1 MNLNIVQINLQ
12 KSKLSLENFYSYLV
26 QNPLT
31 LGLVQEP
38 YSYGGII
45 PKHRDFNIFGTQ
57 SGRAVII
64 APIHLPI
71 FACNELTSKDYT
83 VVILKN
89 GNMSQFLASI
99 YLDINLNPIGPE
111 LVKMCNFFNSNNSNA
126 ILALDSNSH
135 SPMWGS
141 DINRRGMLLEDFIIE
156 TDLTVLNK
164 GKSPTFV
171 SSRGESIIDITLV
184 HGNSDHISS
193 WHVMPNNCFLSDH
206 RGIKFNL
213 TTDKIVPPSVQRT
226 DWTLFKESLQIR
238 DCSYMLWSAETI
250 ETEAVLLEK
259 VINNALTQSSFST
272 PIRARHAK
280 WWTPELHA
288 LRKEVIEM
296 NFLMSHSSDAE
307 AKAKFLAAKKHFK
320 KECNLAKR
328 KKWKEF
334 SSSITTPK
342 NMAYFNKILNRKQNQ
357 CEHIG
362 MLKDPAGGY
371 AANPQESIN
380 LLMKVHFP
388 GCAPLLP
395 GSNNS
400 TARAT
405 NVSPINWQSSFRH
418 TVQSAPFIDSCPNK
432 ISTKFCSKD
441 DLKHSFIN
449 ERSVYLAI
457 KSFGPEKKGG
467 PDNYKPKVLQ
477 YFVENKVALKRLT
490 KLYQA
495 MIQLGYTPKHWCSA
509 QVIFLQKPNK
519 KDYSEVKSFRPISLM
534 TFLLKSVE
542 KLVLWEIERTA
553 LKDKPLSKQQHA
565 FRKGYSCQTAISDL
579 VDSIESNI
587 LRDEFSLSVFLD
599 ISGAFDNVLYSSII
613 TAMVHRGI
621 EPKIVKWY
629 SQYLKERTAFTE
641 LNGVKCSIN
650 VQRGCPQGGIIS
662 PVIWNLVFESFIE
675 LYTKGPVKVRCFADD
690 ACLTIGGI
698 DCSTMVD
705 IMQPQL
711 DIASN
716 WGSKEGLIFVPSKTS
731 AIFFHRKKTL
741 PKLKQLKMNGHPIA
755 YQSEVK
761 YLGVHLDS
769 KLTGSYHINQK
780 INKAKRA
787 IMMVK
792 KAIGKIWGPCPKAL
806 KWAYDGIII
815 PALSYGATV
824 WSRICQNGGI
834 KTKLSSL
841 NRLMMLCM
849 MPVRKSTPTA
859 GMEVILHF
867 PPLDIVLKEKALNEM
882 LRVLPLNPHPRW
894 PGEGKKGIGHLKWGR
909 SLLQD
914 LGINKFNFDS
924 TKTILIH
931 KDFKVDLASFKSGLP
946 TTTSEITCFTDGSK
960 LKQHAGYG
968 FGIFKHMSVLTEE
981 NGYLGKEA
989 SVFQGEILGIHRAC
1003 SQLLNCNAK
1012 SVTIFSD
1019 SQAALAA
1026 LANWKVTSKAV
1037 EKCIKNLNLLS
1048 QETEVD
1054 LKWVRA
1060 HSDISGNEFADTM
1073 AKLGTQNFK
1082 NKVDV
1087 SPPISWA
1094 KQLIKQSSYKEW
1106 SQRWYS
1112 TKHYRQS
1119 KIWFPSLNRKF
1130 SRSLMNL
1137 NRSELGLSIQI
1148 LSGHNRLNYQESKID
1163 TSVNSSCRFC
1173 EEEDETAYHIVA
1185 ECPRLL
1191 HKRWECFKEP
1201 FLEEEP
1207 VWHPAP
1213 FLKFLRK
1220 AKIGEMNKRES
1231 SADSQN

>member
-1 MNLNIVQINLQ
+1 MNINIIQINLQ
-12 KSKLSLENFYSYLV
+12 KSKVALDNFYSYLV
-26 QNPLT
+26 HNPFS

-38 YSYGGII
+38 YSYSGKI
-45 PKHRDFNIFGTQ
+45 PRHKDFNIFGTQ
-57 SGRAVII
+57 QGGRAVII
-64 APIHLPI
+64 APKHMPI
-71 FACNELTSKDYT
+71 FACNELSNKDYT
-83 VVILKN
+83 VVLFKN
-89 GNMSQFLASI
+89 GNLSQFLASI
-99 YLDINLNPIGPE
+99 YLDINLNPIGPD
-111 LVKMCNFFNSNNSNA
+111 LVTMCDFFRRNKSNA
-126 ILALDSNSH
+126 ILGMDSNSH
-135 SPMWGS
+135 SPLWNS
-141 DINRRGMLLEDFIIE
+141 DINQRGMVLEEFIIQN
-156 TDLTVLNK
+156 DLTVLNK
-164 GKSPTFV
+164 GKCPTFV

-184 HGNSDHISS
+184 YGTSNHISN

-213 TTDKIVPPSVQRT
+213 TTEKIDLPTVQCT
-226 DWTLFKESLQIR
+226 DWELFKDSLQIKDR
-238 DCSYMLWSAETI
+238 SYVFWSIETI
-250 ETEAVLLEK
+250 EAESALLEK
-259 VINNALTQSSFST
+259 SINYALAKST
-272 PIRARHAK
+272 HSAPIKARQAT
-280 WWTPELHA
+280 WWNSDLQV
-288 LRKEVIEM
+288 LRKEVIKL
-296 NFLMSHSSDAE
+296 NSLMRHTSNPDDR
-307 AKAKFLAAKKHFK
+307 AKFLAASKRFK
-320 KECNLAKR
+320 KECRVAKR
-328 KKWKEF
+328 KKWIEF
-334 SSSITTPK
+334 SSSVSSPK
-342 NMAYFNKILNRKQNQ
+342 NMAFFTKILNRRQNQ
-357 CEHIG
+357 FEHIG
-362 MLKDPAGGY
+362 LLRDPAGGY
-371 AANPQESIN
+371 ANSPQESLN
-380 LLMKVHFP
+380 LLMKSHFP
-388 GCAPLLP
+388 DSVRLS
-395 GSNNS
+395 GSENS
-400 TARAT
+400 TACADLG
-405 NVSPINWQSSFRH
+405 SPINWQSSSRQSSLRH
-418 TVQSAPFIDSCPNK
+418 KGICQDK

-441 DLKHSFIN
+441 DLKNSFIN

-457 KSFGPEKKGG
+457 NSFGPEKKGG

-495 MIQLGYTPKHWCSA
+495 MIHLGYSPKHWCTA

-534 TFLLKSVE
+534 TFLLKTVE

-553 LKDKPLSKQQHA
+553 LKNKPISKQQHA

-587 LRDEFSLSVFLD
+587 LREEFSLSVFLD
-599 ISGAFDNVLYSSII
+599 ISGAFDNVLYTSII
-613 TAMVHRGI
+613 TAMEKRGI
-621 EPKIVKWY
+621 DPKIIAWY
-629 SQYLKERTAFTE
+629 SQFLKERTAFTE
-641 LNGVKCSIN
+641 LKGLKCSVK

-675 LYTKGPVKVRCFADD
+675 LYTNGPVKVRCFADD
-690 ACLTIGGI
+690 ACLTIGGV
-698 DCSTMVD
+698 DCTTMVD

-711 DIASN
+711 NKASE
-716 WGSKEGLIFVPSKTS
+716 WGSNEGLIFVPSKTS
-731 AIFFHRKKTL
+731 AIFFHKKKTL
-741 PKLKQLKMNGHPIA
+741 PKLKQLKMNGTPIE

-769 KLTGSYHINQK
+769 KLTWSYHINQK

-787 IMMVK
+787 IMLVK
-792 KAIGKIWGPCPKAL
+792 NAIGKIWGPSPKAL
-806 KWAYDGIII
+806 KWAYDGIIL

-824 WSRICQNGGI
+824 WSRVCQNGGI
-834 KTKLSSL
+834 MKKLTTL

-859 GMEVILHF
+859 GMEVILHI
-867 PPLDIVLKEKALNEM
+867 PPLDIMLKQKALNEM
-882 LRVLPLNPHPRW
+882 LRILPLNPHPRW
-894 PGEGKKGIGHLKWGR
+894 PGYGVKGTGHLKWGR

-914 LGINKFNFDS
+914 LGINKVNFDS

-931 KDFKVDLASFKSGLP
+931 KDFKVDLASFQSGLP
-946 TTTSEITCFTDGSK
+946 TTLSEISCFTDGSK
-960 LKQHAGYG
+960 LNQHAGYG
-968 FGIFKHMSVLTEE
+968 FGIFKDMSVLTEE

-1003 SQLLNCNAK
+1003 IQLFNCNAK

-1019 SQAALAA
+1019 SQSALAA

-1037 EKCIKNLNLLS
+1037 EKCINNLNLLS

-1054 LKWVRA
+1054 LKWVRGHA
-1060 HSDISGNEFADTM
+1060 DHSGNEFADVM
-1073 AKLGTQNFK
+1073 AKLGTQNLK
-1082 NKVDV
+1082 NKIDV

-1112 TKHYRQS
+1112 TKHYRQT

-1137 NRSELGLSIQI
+1137 NRTELGLSVQM
-1148 LSGHNRLNYQESKID
+1148 LSGHNRLNYQEAKID
-1163 TSVNSSCRFC
+1163 KGVNSSCRFC

-1185 ECPRLL
+1185 VCPRLL

-1201 FLEEEP
+1201 FLDEEP
-1207 VWHPAP
+1207 VWQPWS

-1231 SADSQN
+1231 SVDSQN